1 MKVSSTGQLRIYF
14 SRKEADNIG
23 VKDEDRAN
31 VRWADGKIYVTKS
44 DEGNLIRLREGMFQI
59 FFTPTKVIG
68 FPKGYWVR
76 NATNVAWT
84 TNGKGLIEIKM
95 PDSEMP
101 LQPMPAKNEAKSFM
115 DNHADPDIKAA
126 WVLFCDEVVKTKKRG
141 VEIRIIEDASLPSGY
156 VLQVKDGWQ
165 TI

>member
-1 MKVSSTGQLRIYF
+1 MKVSSTLHLRIYF
-14 SRKEADNIG
+14 SQKEADNIG

-31 VRWADGKIYVTKS
+31 VRWADGKIYITKS
-44 DEGNLIRLREGMFQI
+44 DEGNLIRLRENMFHI

-68 FPKGYWVR
+68 FPKGYRVR
-76 NATNVAWT
+76 NATSVEWT

-95 PDSEMP
+95 PDSETP
-101 LQPMPAKNEAKSFM
+101 LQPMPAKN
-115 DNHADPDIKAA
+115 ADPDIKAA
-126 WVLFCDEVVKTKKRG
+126 WVLFCDEVVKTKKQG